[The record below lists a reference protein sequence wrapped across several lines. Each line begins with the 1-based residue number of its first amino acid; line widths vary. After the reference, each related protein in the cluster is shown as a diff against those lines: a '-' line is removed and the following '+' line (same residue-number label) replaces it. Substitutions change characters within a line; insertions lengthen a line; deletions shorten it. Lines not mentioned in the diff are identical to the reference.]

1 MTHRRKKISLLKPG
15 RRFKMVVAENC
26 GGLMHN
32 GARGMERKTTE
43 FISETEIHVNWPT
56 KECMYFVTV
65 YSHSRETEKQAI
77 LLAI

>member
-15 RRFKMVVAENC
+15 RRFKTVVAENC